1 MVYNTMLNYKII
13 HRIFIMKILNYD
25 IEDDEQSKFKQLY
38 DFMPNKCYR
47 LLLTG
52 PSGSGKTNFLLDM
65 IYRLLYFDKIYLY
78 TKNPQQSKIEHLLK
92 TFAPINEEVG
102 YDIIVISNDGII
114 PLDEISDQGHKIAI
128 FDDYLNTGSK
138 NDSEIRNYFTN
149 SRNKNCSCI
158 YISQSF
164 YNTDKTIRLNS
175 THHCIFEF
183 PSNNEQSMICRELGI
198 NKKDYLKA
206 TADPFSFLYIDKP
219 RKFVTK
225 NFNEKI

>member
-1 MVYNTMLNYKII
+1 
-13 HRIFIMKILNYD
+13 MKILNYD
-25 IEDDEQSKFKQLY
+25 CEDDKQKNFIQIY
-38 DFMPNKCYR
+38 KFMPDRCFR
-47 LLLTG
+47 MLITA
-52 PSGSGKTNFLLDM
+52 PSGAGKSNLLVDM
-65 IYRLLYFDKIYLY
+65 LLRLLYFDKIFLY
-78 TKNPQQSKIEHLLK
+78 SKNPHQSKYQHLFKIFNDISKETGYPVLE
-92 TFAPINEEVG
+92 TSNE
-102 YDIIVISNDGII
+102 GIM
-114 PLDEISDQGHKIAI
+114 PLDTLSNEGQKIVI
-128 FDDYLNTGSK
+128 FDDYLNTGKK
-138 NDSEIRNYFTN
+138 NDDEIRNYFTN

-158 YISQSF
+158 YLNQSY

-219 RKFVTK
+219 RKFVTR

>member
-1 MVYNTMLNYKII
+1 
-13 HRIFIMKILNYD
+13 MKILNYD
-25 IEDDEQSKFKQLY
+25 VEDDEQSKFKQLY

-52 PSGSGKTNFLLDM
+52 PSGSGKTNLLLDM

-102 YDIIVISNDGII
+102 YPIIEASNENII
-114 PLDEISDQGHKIAI
+114 PLDEISDDGQKIVI

-138 NDSEIRNYFTN
+138 NDNEIRNYFTN

-158 YISQSF
+158 YINQSF

-206 TADPFSFLYIDKP
+206 TSDPFSFLYIDKP

>member
-1 MVYNTMLNYKII
+1 
-13 HRIFIMKILNYD
+13 MKILNYD
-25 IEDDEQSKFKQLY
+25 VEDDVSSTFKQLY
-38 DFMPNKCYR
+38 DFMPNKCFR
-47 LLLTG
+47 LLITG
-52 PSGSGKTNFLLDM
+52 PSSSGKSNLLLDM
-65 IYRLLYFDKIYLY
+65 IYRLLYFDKIFLY
-78 TKNPQQSKIEHLLK
+78 AKNLQQNKYQHLLN
-92 TFAPINEEVG
+92 TFDSISKETGYPVIEASNE
-102 YDIIVISNDGII
+102 NII
-114 PLDEISDQGHKIAI
+114 PLDEISDDGQKIVI

-183 PSNNEQSMICRELGI
+183 PSNNEQSMICRELAI
-198 NKKDYLKA
+198 NKNDYLKA

>member
-1 MVYNTMLNYKII
+1 
-13 HRIFIMKILNYD
+13 MKILNYD
-25 IEDDEQSKFKQLY
+25 VEDDVNSTFKQLY
-38 DFMPNKCYR
+38 DFMPNQCFR
-47 LLLTG
+47 LLITG
-52 PSGSGKTNFLLDM
+52 PSSSGKSNLLLDM
-65 IYRLLYFDKIYLY
+65 IYRLLYFDKIFLY
-78 TKNPQQSKIEHLLK
+78 AKNLQQNKYQHLLN
-92 TFAPINEEVG
+92 TFDSISKETGYPVIVASNE
-102 YDIIVISNDGII
+102 NII
-114 PLDEISDQGHKIAI
+114 PLDEISDDGQKIVI

-219 RKFVTK
+219 RKFVAE